1 MVRHLR
7 RGLIWCCVGLLAAVV
22 TACASGTPST
32 RDPDKLYFAIRVEQD
47 GRSVGAP
54 RLLGFEG
61 RRLFAEKWTP
71 GAPLPDYRLLLQPKE
86 EGPGYG
92 ISLDLELPSGRSSG
106 RLGLLHGE
114 ERTITLNP
122 RTRLTLMVMRVD
134 SPEFRALM
142 RTSPMKDSS
151 APGSI

>member
-7 RGLIWCCVGLLAAVV
+7 RGLILLSLAGLSAVV
-22 TACASGTPST
+22 TACASSGPVT
-32 RDPDKLYFAIRVEQD
+32 RTPDKLYFAIKVEQD
-47 GRSVGAP
+47 GRPVGAP

-61 RRLFAEKWTP
+61 KRLFAEKWTP
-71 GAPLPDYRLLLQPKE
+71 GAPLPDYRLLLQPKV

-92 ISLDLELPSGRSSG
+92 ISLDLELPSGKASG

-114 ERTITLNP
+114 ERTIALDAHTK
-122 RTRLTLMVMRVD
+122 LTLLVMRVD
-134 SPEFRALM
+134 SDEFRALM
-142 RTSPMKDSS
+142 RNAPGRHE